1 MGSGS
6 GDLHKQ
12 EVLPVSPLLSTH
24 VFSRA
29 TGWQSVRNR
38 QGKELSVALCF
49 LWKGMEH
56 HPSRPAAQPPGGR
69 TALRPDL
76 EGLWPVDIPKVLRIP

>member
-6 GDLHKQ
+6 GDLHIQ
-12 EVLPVSPLLSTH
+12 EVLPVSPLLSVQ

-29 TGWQSVRNR
+29 TGWQSFRNR
-38 QGKELSVALCF
+38 QGKELSGAHCF
-49 LWKGMEH
+49 LRKGMEH

-69 TALRPDL
+69 IALRPDL
-76 EGLWPVDIPKVLRIP
+76 EELWPVNIPKALRIP